1 MKEDPKLVPNHARRN
16 VAGISFSPDPPH
28 VFHVLFS
35 NYAVRD
41 AN

>member
-1 MKEDPKLVPNHARRN
+1 MKQNPQLVLKCARRN
-16 VAGISFSPDPPH
+16 VAGISFGPSPRH

-41 AN
+41 GS